1 MNRELFE
8 TAFNIMLENTTDII
22 FIKDMELR
30 YRAVS
35 SAFVEMTGKKTAE
48 EVLGHT
54 DYEVFS
60 DYQLARRYERDD
72 KKVLTTGVELRRIV
86 EPITDE
92 DGLPRYGSTSK
103 YIIKNKD
110 NEMLGILGVTKD
122 ITTEYR
128 ARQRYQQELG
138 FLFDLPKDTYAVCY
152 IDVDDWRVIKQR
164 RQQIS
169 DTTLQESDT
178 VEEVCEFALSS
189 ISKHCEEA
197 LNFYSNFT
205 EKNLKEIYESGRN
218 RLSFEYERK
227 LSDGSVR
234 WVQNR
239 INFLTDVD
247 SGHLCVMLSA
257 KDIHESKM
265 EEQRIVEAATLD
277 LMTGVLNRETAM
289 DRIEEVLQEES
300 DKKHIL
306 YMLDVDN
313 FKSLND
319 TLGHQA
325 GDRFLISVADE
336 LKKIVRDCDVVGRI
350 GGDEFFVFVR
360 NVSEG
365 MPVEKKAEEIIE
377 GVKAATMLYSDIPLS
392 GSVGISIYP
401 QHGVALDV
409 LYNKADMALYEA
421 KHAGKNC
428 YRYAK

>member
-1 MNRELFE
+1 MYRELFKA
-8 TAFNIMLENTTDII
+8 AFKIMLENSSDII
-22 FIKDMELR
+22 FIKDTDLR

-35 SAFVEMTGKKTAE
+35 SAFVEMAGLTSSDE
-48 EVLGHT
+48 ILGHT
-54 DYEVFS
+54 DYEVFE
-60 DYQLARRYERDD
+60 DKQLAKRYERDD
-72 KKVLTTGVELRRIV
+72 KKVLTTGVELCQMV

-92 DGLPRYGSTSK
+92 DGNPRYGSTSK
-103 YIIKNKD
+103 YIIRNQED
-110 NEMLGILGVTKD
+110 EIIGILGVTKD

-128 ARQRYQQELG
+128 ARQRYQQELS
-138 FLFDLPKDTYAVCY
+138 FLFNLPEDTYAVCY
-152 IDVDDWRVIKQR
+152 IDVDDWRIIKQR
-164 RQQIS
+164 RQQIL
-169 DTTLQESDT
+169 DGTLQEADT
-178 VEEVCEFALSS
+178 VEEICAYAILSMANQ
-189 ISKHCEEA
+189 SKEA
-197 LNFYSNFT
+197 IDFYENFT
-205 EKNLKEIYESGRN
+205 PDKLHQIYDSGRN
-218 RLSFEYERK
+218 RLIFEYERIM
-227 LSDGSVR
+227 SDGSVR

-239 INFLTDVD
+239 VHFLTDVD
-247 SGHLCVMLSA
+247 TGHLCVMLAA

-265 EEQRIVEAATLD
+265 EEQKIVEAATLD

-289 DRIEEVLQEES
+289 DRIEEILEVDC
-300 DKKHIL
+300 DKKHVL

-325 GDRFLISVADE
+325 GDRFLVSVAKE
-336 LKKIVRDCDVVGRI
+336 LKKVVRDCDVVGRI
-350 GGDEFFVFVR
+350 GGDEFFLFVR

-401 QHGVALDV
+401 QHGVDLDV